1 MGFIE
6 NVSENKLSEDRVSQG
21 HFIHLPLF
29 GKLQGFPGVG
39 ILSVLLS
46 QGKVK
51 LYRSEEG
58 PGSVLLSLRQ
68 TASGWEIPYAFFH
81 FSHATCTLPCQEWS
95 LTTSAAP

>member
-6 NVSENKLSEDRVSQG
+6 NMSESKLSKDRVSQG

-39 ILSVLLS
+39 ILSVLLT
-46 QGKVK
+46 QGKVR

-68 TASGWEIPYAFFH
+68 TASGWDIPFAFFY
-81 FSHATCTLPCQEWS
+81 FYHATCTLPRLEWS